1 MQPAPAHHLGPMRMR
16 LREPAW
22 TNPLCRVAS
31 HALFCLVTPQRIGLG
46 QTGGNYQKPSGCRA
60 ESVGKAGKSSRRSRP
75 EGPVR
80 CRNIRQG
87 SCSLTTTPARHI
99 HLADHGPKPPGSNH
113 PLSRLAATQARSNS
127 PTLGERTPPTGSQP
141 LASQTYLAKECLGKG
156 MIEIRACSIP
166 LPHHSSAILLLTD

>member
-1 MQPAPAHHLGPMRMR
+1 MANPIMTCNFGIFSCRTSMWMQPAPAHHLGPMRMR

-31 HALFCLVTPQRIGLG
+31 HALFCLVMPQRIGIG
-46 QTGGNYQKPSGCRA
+46 QTDGNYQIPPGCRA
-60 ESVGKAGKSSRRSRP
+60 ESVGTAGKSSRPSRP

-99 HLADHGPKPPGSNH
+99 HLANLGHAPTGSNRT
-113 PLSRLAATQARSNS
+113 LSGMVATQAGN
-127 PTLGERTPPTGSQP
+127 
-141 LASQTYLAKECLGKG
+141 K
-156 MIEIRACSIP
+156 
-166 LPHHSSAILLLTD
+166 SSALADQTHTGRDGVDAG